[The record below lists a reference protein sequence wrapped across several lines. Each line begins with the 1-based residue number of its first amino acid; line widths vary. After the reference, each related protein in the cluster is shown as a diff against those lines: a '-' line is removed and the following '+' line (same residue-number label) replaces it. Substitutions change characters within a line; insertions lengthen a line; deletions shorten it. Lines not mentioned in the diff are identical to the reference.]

1 VRTRRGSDLAPAPS
15 RVCSRIFRP
24 EEFTESGSRPWR
36 VSFPPIS
43 GSFLGWTFT
52 SLCTPVSPQLS
63 STPPTLR
70 SHRTPPP
77 SPRPRRLQSLTQCRL
92 PSILGARPCP
102 RRRPTRVE
110 PPTLPPLIP
119 MPSPLLSA
127 PSWPAPSA
135 EKGVA
140 SKSILFRSSFLLTI
154 SLPRLGLT
162 LLSSS
167 RCFLFPLQEGP
178 V

>member
-1 VRTRRGSDLAPAPS
+1 VDPIWLRLRVEFARGFSVPKNLLSPAAALGGFLSLPFPAPALS
-15 RVCSRIFRP
+15 
-24 EEFTESGSRPWR
+24 
-36 VSFPPIS
+36 
-43 GSFLGWTFT
+43 WTG
-52 SLCTPVSPQLS
+52 
-63 STPPTLR
+63 
-70 SHRTPPP
+70 P
-77 SPRPRRLQSLTQCRL
+77 SPRSVLLYLPSSHPLLPLSVLIGSPPPPRRLQSLTQCRL

-135 EKGVA
+135 EKGVV